1 MVGALE
7 RRSPLSG
14 LDFWT
19 QRDMNTPASEITL
32 LVSVKP
38 SLVDP
43 LLTLF
48 AVPYGSIDNDA
59 QINRRDLRN
68 ALGSGLESVQSG

>member
-1 MVGALE
+1 MVGALR
-7 RRSPLSG
+7 RRSSLSG

-32 LVSVKP
+32 LVSMKP

-48 AVPYGSIDNDA
+48 AVPYGSIDNGA
-59 QINRRDLRN
+59 PINRRRRN
-68 ALGSGLESVQSG
+68 ALYGG